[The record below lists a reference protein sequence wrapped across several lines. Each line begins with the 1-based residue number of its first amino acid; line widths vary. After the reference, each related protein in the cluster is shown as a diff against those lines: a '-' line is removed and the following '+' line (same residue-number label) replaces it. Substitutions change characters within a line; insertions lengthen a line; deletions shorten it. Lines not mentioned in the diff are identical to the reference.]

1 MKPTK
6 VRNYQIYR
14 ATMATRSKQLGSPLS
29 KDLQK
34 RYGKRSIRV
43 ILGDTVKVMR
53 GEYRGIDGKISKV
66 SIADNSVAIEGVKKE
81 KSKGEKFDV
90 LIRSTNVVITNLN
103 LDDHWRK
110 TKLEG
115 EKPKTTPKEAK
126 PESPKEDKPKKEV
139 KKDKPKEMPKED
151 KPKKEVKKDKPK
163 EMPKEDKPKKEVKK
177 DKPKETPK
185 EETKKISKKSVKSK
199 TTSETK
205 PKTKPKSAKKKK
217 GVDD

>member
-14 ATMATRSKQLGSPLS
+14 ATMATRNKQLGSPLS

-66 SIADNSVAIEGVKKE
+66 SIAANSVAIEGVKKE

-115 EKPKTTPKEAK
+115 KKPKETPKGAKPEPPKEAK
-126 PESPKEDKPKKEV
+126 PEPPKEAKPE
-139 KKDKPKEMPKED
+139 P
-151 KPKKEVKKDKPK
+151 
-163 EMPKEDKPKKEVKK
+163 PKEDKPKKEVKK

-185 EETKKISKKSVKSK
+185 EETKKISKKSLKSK
-199 TTSETK
+199 TKSETK
-205 PKTKPKSAKKKK
+205 PKTKPKSAKEK
-217 GVDD
+217 GNG

>member
-29 KDLQK
+29 KELQEK
-34 RYGKRSIRV
+34 YGKRSMRV
-43 ILGDTVKVMR
+43 VLGDTVKVMR
-53 GEYRGIDGKISKV
+53 GEYRGVDGKISKV

-110 TKLEG
+110 TKLQG

-126 PESPKEDKPKKEV
+126 PEPPEEDKQKKEVKIDKPKK
-139 KKDKPKEMPKED
+139 
-151 KPKKEVKKDKPK
+151 
-163 EMPKEDKPKKEVKK
+163 
-177 DKPKETPK
+177 TPK
-185 EETKKISKKSVKSK
+185 EETKKISKKSVKPK
-199 TTSETK
+199 TKSETK
-205 PKTKPKSAKKKK
+205 PETKPKSAKKKK
-217 GVDD
+217 EGDD

>member
-29 KDLQK
+29 KELQEK
-34 RYGKRSIRV
+34 YGKRSMRV
-43 ILGDTVKVMR
+43 VLGDTVKVMR
-53 GEYRGIDGKISKV
+53 GEYRGVDGKISKV
-66 SIADNSVAIEGVKKE
+66 SVADNSIAIEGVKKE

-103 LDDHWRK
+103 LGDHWRK

-115 EKPKTTPKEAK
+115 KKPKATPKEAK
-126 PESPKEDKPKKEV
+126 PEPPKEAKPEP
-139 KKDKPKEMPKED
+139 PKEA
-151 KPKKEVKKDKPK
+151 KPEP
-163 EMPKEDKPKKEVKK
+163 PKEDKPKKEVKK

-199 TTSETK
+199 TKSETK
-205 PKTKPKSAKKKK
+205 HETKTKSTKKKK
-217 GVDD
+217 EVDD

>member
-43 ILGDTVKVMR
+43 VLGDTVKVMR
-53 GEYRGIDGKISKV
+53 GEYRGVDGKISKV

-126 PESPKEDKPKKEV
+126 PEPPKEAKPEPPKNDKPKKEV
-139 KKDKPKEMPKED
+139 KKDK
-151 KPKKEVKKDKPK
+151 
-163 EMPKEDKPKKEVKK
+163 
-177 DKPKETPK
+177 PK
-185 EETKKISKKSVKSK
+185 EETKKISKKSVKSMTK
-199 TTSETK
+199 AETK

>member
-14 ATMATRSKQLGSPLS
+14 ATMATRNKQLGSPLS

-115 EKPKTTPKEAK
+115 KKPKTTPKEAK
-126 PESPKEDKPKKEV
+126 PESPKEAKLES
-139 KKDKPKEMPKED
+139 PKEAKPESPK
-151 KPKKEVKKDKPK
+151 V
-163 EMPKEDKPKKEVKK
+163 DKPKKEVKK
-177 DKPKETPK
+177 DKPKETSK

-199 TTSETK
+199 AKSKTK
-205 PKTKPKSAKKKK
+205 PKTKPKSAKKKRE
-217 GVDD
+217 

>member
-14 ATMATRSKQLGSPLS
+14 ATMATRNKQLGSPLS

-115 EKPKTTPKEAK
+115 KKPKTTPKEAKPESPKEAKPESPKEAK

-139 KKDKPKEMPKED
+139 KKDKPKE
-151 KPKKEVKKDKPK
+151 
-163 EMPKEDKPKKEVKK
+163 
-177 DKPKETPK
+177 TSK

-199 TTSETK
+199 TKSKTK

>member
-29 KDLQK
+29 KELQEK
-34 RYGKRSIRV
+34 YGKRSMRV
-43 ILGDTVKVMR
+43 VLGDTVKVMR
-53 GEYRGIDGKISKV
+53 GEYRGVDGKISKI
-66 SIADNSVAIEGVKKE
+66 SILDNSVAIEGVKKE

-115 EKPKTTPKEAK
+115 KKPKTTPKEAK
-126 PESPKEDKPKKEV
+126 PESPKEAKPES
-139 KKDKPKEMPKED
+139 PKEAKPESPKEA
-151 KPKKEVKKDKPK
+151 KPESPK
-163 EMPKEDKPKKEVKK
+163 EAKPESPKEAKPESP
-177 DKPKETPK
+177 DQH
-185 EETKKISKKSVKSK
+185 
-199 TTSETK
+199 
-205 PKTKPKSAKKKK
+205 
-217 GVDD
+217 

>member
-1 MKPTK
+1 
-6 VRNYQIYR
+6 
-14 ATMATRSKQLGSPLS
+14 MAIRSKQLGSPLS

-34 RYGKRSIRV
+34 KYGKRSMRV

-53 GEYRGIDGKISKV
+53 GEYRGVDGKISKV

-115 EKPKTTPKEAK
+115 KKPKTTPKEAK
-126 PESPKEDKPKKEV
+126 PESLKEAKLESPKEAKLELPKKDKPKKEV
-139 KKDKPKEMPKED
+139 KKDE
-151 KPKKEVKKDKPK
+151 
-163 EMPKEDKPKKEVKK
+163 
-177 DKPKETPK
+177 PKETPK
-185 EETKKISKKSVKSK
+185 EETKKISKKSVKSN
-199 TTSETK
+199 TK
-205 PKTKPKSAKKKK
+205 SKTKPKLNQNQLKRKKE
-217 GVDD
+217 

>member
-29 KDLQK
+29 KELQK
-34 RYGKRSIRV
+34 KYGKRSMRV

-53 GEYRGIDGKISKV
+53 GEYRGVDGKISKI
-66 SIADNSVAIEGVKKE
+66 STLDNSIAIEGVKKE

-115 EKPKTTPKEAK
+115 KKPKTTPKEAK
-126 PESPKEDKPKKEV
+126 PEPS
-139 KKDKPKEMPKED
+139 
-151 KPKKEVKKDKPK
+151 
-163 EMPKEDKPKKEVKK
+163 
-177 DKPKETPK
+177 K
-185 EETKKISKKSVKSK
+185 EETKKISKKLVKSK
-199 TTSETK
+199 AKSETK
-205 PKTKPKSAKKKK
+205 SKTKLKSPKKKK
-217 GVDD
+217 EVDD

>member
-14 ATMATRSKQLGSPLS
+14 ATMATRNKQLGSPLS

-115 EKPKTTPKEAK
+115 KKPKTTPKEAKPESPKEAKPESPKEAKPESPKEAK

-139 KKDKPKEMPKED
+139 KKDKQKEIS
-151 KPKKEVKKDKPK
+151 
-163 EMPKEDKPKKEVKK
+163 
-177 DKPKETPK
+177 K

-199 TTSETK
+199 TKSKTK

>member
-43 ILGDTVKVMR
+43 VLGDTVKVMR
-53 GEYRGIDGKISKV
+53 GEYRGVDGKISKV

-126 PESPKEDKPKKEV
+126 PEPPKEAKPEPPKK
-139 KKDKPKEMPKED
+139 
-151 KPKKEVKKDKPK
+151 
-163 EMPKEDKPKKEVKK
+163 DKPKKEVKK

-199 TTSETK
+199 TKSETK
-205 PKTKPKSAKKKK
+205 PKTKPKSTKKKN

>member
-14 ATMATRSKQLGSPLS
+14 ATMATRNKQLGSPLS

-43 ILGDTVKVMR
+43 VLGDTVKVMR
-53 GEYRGIDGKISKV
+53 GEYRGVDGKISKV

-115 EKPKTTPKEAK
+115 KKPKTTPKEAKPESPKEAK

-139 KKDKPKEMPKED
+139 KKDKPKE
-151 KPKKEVKKDKPK
+151 
-163 EMPKEDKPKKEVKK
+163 
-177 DKPKETPK
+177 TSK

-199 TTSETK
+199 TKSKTK
-205 PKTKPKSAKKKK
+205 PKTKPKSAKKKN

>member
-43 ILGDTVKVMR
+43 VLGDTVKVMR
-53 GEYRGIDGKISKV
+53 GEYRGVDGKISKV

-115 EKPKTTPKEAK
+115 KKPKTTPKEAK
-126 PESPKEDKPKKEV
+126 PESTKV
-139 KKDKPKEMPKED
+139 
-151 KPKKEVKKDKPK
+151 
-163 EMPKEDKPKKEVKK
+163 DKPKKEVKK
-177 DKPKETPK
+177 DKPKETSK

-199 TTSETK
+199 AKSKTK
-205 PKTKPKSAKKKK
+205 PKTKPKSAKKKRE
-217 GVDD
+217 

>member
-29 KDLQK
+29 KELQEK
-34 RYGKRSIRV
+34 YGKRSMRV
-43 ILGDTVKVMR
+43 VLGDTVKVMR
-53 GEYRGIDGKISKV
+53 GEYRGIDGNISKV
-66 SIADNSVAIEGVKKE
+66 SVADNSIAIEGVKKE

-90 LIRSTNVVITNLN
+90 LIRSTNVMITNLN

-115 EKPKTTPKEAK
+115 KKPKTTPKEAK
-126 PESPKEDKPKKEV
+126 PEPPKEAKPEPPKEDKPKKEV
-139 KKDKPKEMPKED
+139 KI
-151 KPKKEVKKDKPK
+151 
-163 EMPKEDKPKKEVKK
+163 

-185 EETKKISKKSVKSK
+185 EKTKKISKKSVKSK
-199 TTSETK
+199 TISKTK

>member
-34 RYGKRSIRV
+34 KYGKRSMRV

-53 GEYRGIDGKISKV
+53 GEYRGVDGKISKV

-115 EKPKTTPKEAK
+115 KKPKTTPKEAK
-126 PESPKEDKPKKEV
+126 PESLKEAKLESPKEAKLELPKKDKPKKEV
-139 KKDKPKEMPKED
+139 KKDE
-151 KPKKEVKKDKPK
+151 
-163 EMPKEDKPKKEVKK
+163 
-177 DKPKETPK
+177 PKETPK
-185 EETKKISKKSVKSK
+185 EETKKISKKSVKSN
-199 TTSETK
+199 TK
-205 PKTKPKSAKKKK
+205 SKTKPKLNQNQLKRKKE
-217 GVDD
+217 

>member
-14 ATMATRSKQLGSPLS
+14 ATMTTRSKQLGSPLS
-29 KDLQK
+29 KELQEK
-34 RYGKRSIRV
+34 YGKRSMRV
-43 ILGDTVKVMR
+43 VLGDTVKVMR
-53 GEYRGIDGKISKV
+53 GEYRGVDGKISKI
-66 SIADNSVAIEGVKKE
+66 SILDNSIAIEGVKKE
-81 KSKGEKFDV
+81 KSKGEKFDI

-115 EKPKTTPKEAK
+115 KKPKTTPKEAK
-126 PESPKEDKPKKEV
+126 PESPKEAKPES
-139 KKDKPKEMPKED
+139 PKEAKPESPKEA
-151 KPKKEVKKDKPK
+151 KPESPK
-163 EMPKEDKPKKEVKK
+163 EAKPKKEVKK

-185 EETKKISKKSVKSK
+185 EETKKISKKSEKPK
-199 TTSETK
+199 TKSETK

-217 GVDD
+217 EVGD

>member
-29 KDLQK
+29 KELQEK
-34 RYGKRSIRV
+34 YGKRSVRV
-43 ILGDTVKVMR
+43 VLGDTVKVMR

-90 LIRSTNVVITNLN
+90 LIRSTNVLITNLN

-115 EKPKTTPKEAK
+115 KKPKTTPKEAK
-126 PESPKEDKPKKEV
+126 PEPPKEAKPEPPKEAKPEPPKEAKPEPPKEAKPEPPKESKSKKEI
-139 KKDKPKEMPKED
+139 KKH
-151 KPKKEVKKDKPK
+151 
-163 EMPKEDKPKKEVKK
+163 
-177 DKPKETPK
+177 KPKETLK
-185 EETKKISKKSVKSK
+185 EETKKISKKSGKPK
-199 TTSETK
+199 TKSETRS
-205 PKTKPKSAKKKK
+205 KTKPKSAKKKK
-217 GVDD
+217 EVGD

>member
-34 RYGKRSIRV
+34 RYGKRSMRV
-43 ILGDTVKVMR
+43 VLGDTVKVMR
-53 GEYRGIDGKISKV
+53 GEYRAVDGKISKV

-126 PESPKEDKPKKEV
+126 PEPPKEAKPEP
-139 KKDKPKEMPKED
+139 PKN
-151 KPKKEVKKDKPK
+151 
-163 EMPKEDKPKKEVKK
+163 DKPKKEVKK

-199 TTSETK
+199 TKSETK

>member
-14 ATMATRSKQLGSPLS
+14 ATMAIRSKQLGSPLS

-34 RYGKRSIRV
+34 KYGKRSMRV

-53 GEYRGIDGKISKV
+53 GEYRGVDGKISKV

-115 EKPKTTPKEAK
+115 KKPKTTPKEAK
-126 PESPKEDKPKKEV
+126 PESLKEAKLESPKEAKLELPKKDKPKKEV
-139 KKDKPKEMPKED
+139 KKDE
-151 KPKKEVKKDKPK
+151 
-163 EMPKEDKPKKEVKK
+163 
-177 DKPKETPK
+177 PKETPK
-185 EETKKISKKSVKSK
+185 EETKKISKKSVKSN
-199 TTSETK
+199 TK
-205 PKTKPKSAKKKK
+205 SKTKPKLNQNQLKRKKE
-217 GVDD
+217 

>member
-43 ILGDTVKVMR
+43 VLGDTVKVMR
-53 GEYRGIDGKISKV
+53 GEYRGVDGKISKV

-110 TKLEG
+110 TKLQG

-126 PESPKEDKPKKEV
+126 PEPPKEAKPEPPKEAKPEPPKEAKPEPPKKDKPKKEV
-139 KKDKPKEMPKED
+139 KN
-151 KPKKEVKKDKPK
+151 
-163 EMPKEDKPKKEVKK
+163 

-199 TTSETK
+199 TKSETK
-205 PKTKPKSAKKKK
+205 PKTKPKSAKKKN

>member
-14 ATMATRSKQLGSPLS
+14 ATMATRNKQLGSPLS

-34 RYGKRSIRV
+34 RYGKRSMRV
-43 ILGDTVKVMR
+43 VLGDTVKVMR
-53 GEYRGIDGKISKV
+53 GEYRGVDGKISKV
-66 SIADNSVAIEGVKKE
+66 SIANNSVAIEGVKKE

-110 TKLEG
+110 TKLQG

-126 PESPKEDKPKKEV
+126 PEPPKEAKPEPPKEDKPKKEV
-139 KKDKPKEMPKED
+139 KKDKPKEA
-151 KPKKEVKKDKPK
+151 
-163 EMPKEDKPKKEVKK
+163 
-177 DKPKETPK
+177 PK

-199 TTSETK
+199 TKFETK
-205 PKTKPKSAKKKK
+205 PKTKPKSTKKKN

>member
-29 KDLQK
+29 KELQK
-34 RYGKRSIRV
+34 KYGKRSTRV
-43 ILGDTVKVMR
+43 VLGDTVKVMR

-126 PESPKEDKPKKEV
+126 LEPPKEAKLEPPKEAKLEPPKEAKPESPKKDKPKKEV
-139 KKDKPKEMPKED
+139 KKDKL
-151 KPKKEVKKDKPK
+151 
-163 EMPKEDKPKKEVKK
+163 
-177 DKPKETPK
+177 KETPK
-185 EETKKISKKSVKSK
+185 EETKKISKKSVKSITK
-199 TTSETK
+199 SKTK

>member
-43 ILGDTVKVMR
+43 VLGDTVKVMR
-53 GEYRGIDGKISKV
+53 GEYRGVDGKISKV

-81 KSKGEKFDV
+81 KSKGEKFDI
-90 LIRSTNVVITNLN
+90 LIRSSNVVITNLN

-126 PESPKEDKPKKEV
+126 PEPPKEAKPEPPKEAKPEPPKNDKPKKEV
-139 KKDKPKEMPKED
+139 KKDK
-151 KPKKEVKKDKPK
+151 
-163 EMPKEDKPKKEVKK
+163 
-177 DKPKETPK
+177 PK
-185 EETKKISKKSVKSK
+185 EETKKISKKSVKSMTK
-199 TTSETK
+199 AETK

>member
-34 RYGKRSIRV
+34 KYGKRSMRIV
-43 ILGDTVKVMR
+43 LGDTVKVMR
-53 GEYRGIDGKISKV
+53 GEYRGVDGKISKV

-110 TKLEG
+110 TRLEG

-126 PESPKEDKPKKEV
+126 LEPPKD
-139 KKDKPKEMPKED
+139 
-151 KPKKEVKKDKPK
+151 
-163 EMPKEDKPKKEVKK
+163 DKPKKEVKK

-199 TTSETK
+199 TKSETK
-205 PKTKPKSAKKKK
+205 SKTKPKSAKKKN

>member
-29 KDLQK
+29 KELQK
-34 RYGKRSIRV
+34 KYGKRSMRV

-53 GEYRGIDGKISKV
+53 GEYRGVDGKISKI
-66 SIADNSVAIEGVKKE
+66 STLDNSIAIEGVKKE

-115 EKPKTTPKEAK
+115 KKPKTTPKEAK
-126 PESPKEDKPKKEV
+126 PEPPKEAKPKPPKEAKPEPPKEAKPKPPKEDKSKKEV
-139 KKDKPKEMPKED
+139 E
-151 KPKKEVKKDKPK
+151 
-163 EMPKEDKPKKEVKK
+163 K
-177 DKPKETPK
+177 DKPKETSN
-185 EETKKISKKSVKSK
+185 EETKKISKKSLKSK
-199 TTSETK
+199 TKSETK

>member
-34 RYGKRSIRV
+34 KYGKRSMRV

-53 GEYRGIDGKISKV
+53 GEYRGVDGKISKV

-115 EKPKTTPKEAK
+115 KKPKTTPKEAK
-126 PESPKEDKPKKEV
+126 LESPKEAKLELPKKDKPKKEV
-139 KKDKPKEMPKED
+139 KKDE
-151 KPKKEVKKDKPK
+151 
-163 EMPKEDKPKKEVKK
+163 
-177 DKPKETPK
+177 PKETPK
-185 EETKKISKKSVKSK
+185 EETKKISKKSVKSN
-199 TTSETK
+199 TK
-205 PKTKPKSAKKKK
+205 SKTKPKLNQNQLKEKRSR
-217 GVDD
+217 

>member
-14 ATMATRSKQLGSPLS
+14 ATMATRNKQLGSPLS

-115 EKPKTTPKEAK
+115 KKPKTTPKEAK
-126 PESPKEDKPKKEV
+126 PESPKEAKLESLKEAKPES
-139 KKDKPKEMPKED
+139 PK
-151 KPKKEVKKDKPK
+151 V
-163 EMPKEDKPKKEVKK
+163 DKPKKEVKK
-177 DKPKETPK
+177 DKPKETSK

-199 TTSETK
+199 TKSKTK

>member
-29 KDLQK
+29 KELQEK
-34 RYGKRSIRV
+34 YGKRSMRV
-43 ILGDTVKVMR
+43 VLGDTVKVMR
-53 GEYRGIDGKISKV
+53 GEYRGVDGKISKI
-66 SIADNSVAIEGVKKE
+66 SLADNSIAIEGVKKE

-115 EKPKTTPKEAK
+115 KKPKTTPKEAK
-126 PESPKEDKPKKEV
+126 LEPPKEAKLEP
-139 KKDKPKEMPKED
+139 
-151 KPKKEVKKDKPK
+151 
-163 EMPKEDKPKKEVKK
+163 PKEDKPKKEVKK

-185 EETKKISKKSVKSK
+185 EETKKISKKSEKPK
-199 TTSETK
+199 TKSETK

-217 GVDD
+217 EVDD

>member
-14 ATMATRSKQLGSPLS
+14 ATMATRNKQLGSPLS

-43 ILGDTVKVMR
+43 VLGDTVKVMR

-115 EKPKTTPKEAK
+115 KKPKTTPKEAK
-126 PESPKEDKPKKEV
+126 PESPKEAKLESPKEAKLELPKKDKPKKEV
-139 KKDKPKEMPKED
+139 KKDE
-151 KPKKEVKKDKPK
+151 
-163 EMPKEDKPKKEVKK
+163 
-177 DKPKETPK
+177 PKETPK
-185 EETKKISKKSVKSK
+185 EETKKISKKSVKSN
-199 TTSETK
+199 TK
-205 PKTKPKSAKKKK
+205 SKTKPKLNQNQLKRKKE
-217 GVDD
+217 